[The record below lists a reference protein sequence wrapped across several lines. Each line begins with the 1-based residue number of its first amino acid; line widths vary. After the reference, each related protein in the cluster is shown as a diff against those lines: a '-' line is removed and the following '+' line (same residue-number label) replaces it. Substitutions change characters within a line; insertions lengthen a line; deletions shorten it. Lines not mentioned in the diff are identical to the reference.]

1 MSLLEEGI
9 ATGNVLPTG
18 RKEKHSIDNVTRDF
32 DIYRI
37 KCDLLFYNDQNDR
50 IATWVSEYNSA
61 QGADLLALGRDEYNG
76 VIEDFIVESNPGA
89 LRKTEKSIALR
100 GQLRPGIVLN
110 DGRVIDGNRRLTC
123 VRRLA
128 RANNE
133 AGWFEAA
140 ILDDATGSDPKRIK
154 LLELAIQIGEEEK
167 VAYDPVDRLVGVY
180 RDVVKNHLI
189 TPAEYGNATGM
200 TEAEV
205 KKLVDRAQYM
215 EEFLEFCQAP
225 EQYHLAR
232 ALKVDGP
239 LGEFS
244 RVLKKYDNRRD
255 KQLVKRLMFANMVV
269 QPEGDITRYVRD
281 FGSVAGTDAEADFK
295 AAELQAMSELLEKMG
310 PDALTREKVSELRSD
325 GNLVDGFK
333 REVHI
338 VATTLVCDGQIPPD
352 CICVGGASAALMLGS
367 APLSSWTRPPRNPPT
382 ASPSSRR
389 FFPRCSTCW
398 DPTSSRRCAA
408 TSLPSPTRWK
418 S

>member
-281 FGSVAGTDAEADFK
+281 FGSVAGK
-295 AAELQAMSELLEKMG
+295 GCGGRLQGRRAAGHVRAPREDGSRRPHAREGERAALGRQPRRRLQARRRPRKRDRAPRQAHGHARQEIRRLPLRAREDPSR
-310 PDALTREKVSELRSD
+310 DARRAGTRRA
-325 GNLVDGFK
+325 
-333 REVHI
+333 RE
-338 VATTLVCDGQIPPD
+338 
-352 CICVGGASAALMLGS
+352 GA
-367 APLSSWTRPPRNPPT
+367 PQ
-382 ASPSSRR
+382 
-389 FFPRCSTCW
+389 PRC
-398 DPTSSRRCAA
+398 RRRQGGRAD
-408 TSLPSPTRWK
+408 R
-418 S
+418 

>member
-1 MSLLEEGI
+1 M
-9 ATGNVLPTG
+9 
-18 RKEKHSIDNVTRDF
+18 
-32 DIYRI
+32 
-37 KCDLLFYNDQNDR
+37 
-50 IATWVSEYNSA
+50 
-61 QGADLLALGRDEYNG
+61 
-76 VIEDFIVESNPGA
+76 
-89 LRKTEKSIALR
+89 
-100 GQLRPGIVLN
+100 
-110 DGRVIDGNRRLTC
+110 
-123 VRRLA
+123 
-128 RANNE
+128 
-133 AGWFEAA
+133 
-140 ILDDATGSDPKRIK
+140 
-154 LLELAIQIGEEEK
+154 
-167 VAYDPVDRLVGVY
+167 
-180 RDVVKNHLI
+180 
-189 TPAEYGNATGM
+189 
-200 TEAEV
+200 

-333 REVHI
+333 RAGDRARETVRR
-338 VATTLVCDGQIPPD
+338 VK
-352 CICVGGASAALMLGS
+352 LMDTP
-367 APLSSWTRPPRNPPT
+367 AKNPPT

-389 FFPRCSTCW
+389 SFPRCSTCW

>member
-1 MSLLEEGI
+1 MNLLEEGI
-9 ATGNVLPTG
+9 ATGNVMPTG

-61 QGADLLALGRDEYNG
+61 QGADLLALGRDEYNDI
-76 VIEDFIVESNPGA
+76 IEDFIVESNQAA
-89 LRKTEKSIALR
+89 LKKTEKSIALR

-205 KKLVDRAQYM
+205 RKLVDRAQYM

-232 ALKVDGP
+232 ALEVDGP

-244 RVLKKYDNRRD
+244 RVLKKYDSRRD
-255 KQLVKRLMFANMVV
+255 KQLVKQLMFANVVV
-269 QPEGDITRYVRD
+269 QPEGEHHPIYQRLRQRCGHGRGGRFQGRRAAGHVRAPRED
-281 FGSVAGTDAEADFK
+281 GPRRPHAREGER
-295 AAELQAMSELLEKMG
+295 AALGRQPRRRLQACRRPRKGDRAPRQAHGHARQEIRRL
-310 PDALTREKVSELRSD
+310 PLR
-325 GNLVDGFK
+325 
-333 REVHI
+333 
-338 VATTLVCDGQIPPD
+338 A
-352 CICVGGASAALMLGS
+352 
-367 APLSSWTRPPRNPPT
+367 
-382 ASPSSRR
+382 
-389 FFPRCSTCW
+389 
-398 DPTSSRRCAA
+398 
-408 TSLPSPTRWK
+408 
-418 S
+418 

>member
-61 QGADLLALGRDEYNG
+61 QGADLLALGRDEYNS

-244 RVLKKYDNRRD
+244 RVLK
-255 KQLVKRLMFANMVV
+255 
-269 QPEGDITRYVRD
+269 
-281 FGSVAGTDAEADFK
+281 
-295 AAELQAMSELLEKMG
+295 
-310 PDALTREKVSELRSD
+310 
-325 GNLVDGFK
+325 
-333 REVHI
+333 
-338 VATTLVCDGQIPPD
+338 
-352 CICVGGASAALMLGS
+352 
-367 APLSSWTRPPRNPPT
+367 
-382 ASPSSRR
+382 
-389 FFPRCSTCW
+389 
-398 DPTSSRRCAA
+398 
-408 TSLPSPTRWK
+408 
-418 S
+418 

>member
-9 ATGNVLPTG
+9 ATGNVLSTG

-61 QGADLLALGRDEYNG
+61 QGADLLALGLDEYND

-89 LRKTEKSIALR
+89 LRKTEKSIALQ

-128 RANNE
+128 RKNSE

-140 ILDDATGSDPKRIK
+140 ILDDATGSDLKRIK

-205 KKLVDRAQYM
+205 KKLVGRAQYM

-244 RVLKKYDNRRD
+244 RVLKKYNSRR
-255 KQLVKRLMFANMVV
+255 
-269 QPEGDITRYVRD
+269 EGDITRYVRD

-295 AAELQAMSELLEKMG
+295 TAEQQAMSELLEKMG
-310 PDALTREKVSELRSD
+310 PDALTREKVSNLRSD
-325 GNLVDGFK
+325 ANLVNSFQRAGDRA
-333 REVHI
+333 RETVRRVKLMDTPAKKSADCLSELEKI
-338 VATTLVCDGQIPPD
+338 LPEMLDVLGPDELEKVRRNLVAVADK
-352 CICVGGASAALMLGS
+352 
-367 APLSSWTRPPRNPPT
+367 N
-382 ASPSSRR
+382 
-389 FFPRCSTCW
+389 
-398 DPTSSRRCAA
+398 
-408 TSLPSPTRWK
+408 
-418 S
+418 